1 MTAASP
7 GTGVDAD
14 LVDLDA
20 LARWMDERDLPPGPI
35 TGAEVLAGGTQNLLL
50 RFQRGELAYV
60 LRRGPRHLRRVSNDV
75 MRREAR
81 VLRALE
87 GTGVPHPGFVAG
99 PGEPESGVAGDAV
112 FYLMEPVDGFVPTFG
127 LPALHARDPQVRH
140 EMGLAVADAVA
151 RLGAVDHEA
160 VGLGDFGKPAGFLER
175 QVPRW
180 MAELDSYG
188 ELAGYPGP
196 DVPGVE
202 RVAAWLDDNR
212 PSSWRPGILHGDYH
226 LSNVMIA
233 PDGPQVAAIVD
244 WEMCTIGDPLLDLGT
259 LLATWPIGPDAPAT
273 TGVGAGGRA
282 GADPPADPSPPADQ
296 MAAVVAGSLAGTGGL
311 PTPAEVVAR
320 YAAGSDRDMSAVDWY
335 TALACF
341 KLGIVLEGTHA
352 RACAGRAPKSTGDLL
367 HAVTLWLF
375 ARAHAVIAK
384 G

>member
-1 MTAASP
+1 
-7 GTGVDAD
+7 
-14 LVDLDA
+14 
-20 LARWMDERDLPPGPI
+20 
-35 TGAEVLAGGTQNLLL
+35 
-50 RFQRGELAYV
+50 
-60 LRRGPRHLRRVSNDV
+60 

-99 PGEPESGVAGDAV
+99 PGEPETGVAGEAV
-112 FYLMEPVDGFVPTFG
+112 FYLMDPVDGFNPTSG
-127 LPALHARDPQVRH
+127 LPPLHAHDPQIRY
-140 EMGLAVADAVA
+140 EMGLAVADAIA

-160 VGLGDFGKPAGFLER
+160 VGLADFGKPDGFLER

-180 MAELDSYG
+180 LAELDSYG

-196 DVPGVE
+196 DIPGLD

-212 PSSWRPGILHGDYH
+212 PNSRRPGILHGDYH
-226 LSNVMIA
+226 LSNVMIT

-273 TGVGAGGRA
+273 PGADA
-282 GADPPADPSPPADQ
+282 GDRKSADPPPDQ
-296 MAAVVAGSLAGTGGL
+296 MAAVVAGSMASSGGL

-320 YAAGSDRDMSAVDWY
+320 YAARSARDTSAIDWY

-352 RACAGRAPKSTGDLL
+352 RACAGRAPKATGDLL

-375 ARAHAVIAK
+375 ARAHVVIAK